1 MVRCRTCHGHHA
13 AVRSGDGARHTVHIQ
28 CFRGNVLCYEQSHR
42 RAASSLGCSDALRLA
57 LFAFSLLQAVIV
69 RTWKN
74 SFPAVVPSFLA
85 QLSSKFYFL
94 LCPSEPCVAC
104 AGSAPFPRTPCSAFF
119 SAGSHAFPCTVFP
132 GTAPLPFALRRL
144 QLETSS
150 CWMSWRRRRRA
161 PSRTAVQTFRLVLTE
176 PWALTCPASR
186 CRVTP
191 PTLRSLCVCPYG
203 RSSGPRRPVP

>member
-28 CFRGNVLCYEQSHR
+28 CFRRYFLCYEQSRR

-104 AGSAPFPRTPCSAFF
+104 AGSAPFPRTPCSAVFF
-119 SAGSHAFPCTVFP
+119 SAVHTHSR
-132 GTAPLPFALRRL
+132 ALFSLGPPRSRL
-144 QLETSS
+144 LCAVSS
-150 CWMSWRRRRRA
+150 SKLQA
-161 PSRTAVQTFRLVLTE
+161 A
-176 PWALTCPASR
+176 
-186 CRVTP
+186 
-191 PTLRSLCVCPYG
+191 G
-203 RSSGPRRPVP
+203 